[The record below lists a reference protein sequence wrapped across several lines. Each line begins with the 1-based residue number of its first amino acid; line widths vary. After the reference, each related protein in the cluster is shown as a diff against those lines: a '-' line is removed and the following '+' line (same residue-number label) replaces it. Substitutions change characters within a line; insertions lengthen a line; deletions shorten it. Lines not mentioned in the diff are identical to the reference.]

1 MRRALKAAEGLFR
14 SRSVGTHLARAI
26 DEPSI
31 RIIYMNIYSAKRC
44 SVLLKVKKVKRKPG
58 QKAHLTRAKI
68 IAKALPLLNQN
79 PNLGM
84 AGIAKGLGVAPAAI
98 YSHFQGRLA
107 EIHTGVIRAVLA
119 DVARPPKPNE
129 TCEAYLRDLFDAV
142 FAAFYK
148 HRKVALLFG
157 REMAANYYLNPLL
170 VERVL
175 YALSLA
181 DLPENEKVSALD
193 LVMGSL
199 AGMVAIECVYPTS
212 LTPLKWLETHLG
224 TVDGLSAS
232 EYSQIKS
239 LKTKL
244 GDAVKARAGHKPLS
258 APGAQRFADCLI
270 AGLKAKFP
278 KI

>member
-1 MRRALKAAEGLFR
+1 ME
-14 SRSVGTHLARAI
+14 
-26 DEPSI
+26 
-31 RIIYMNIYSAKRC
+31 RC

-58 QKAHLTRAKI
+58 QKAYLTRAKI
-68 IAKALPLLNQN
+68 VAKALPLLDQN
-79 PNLGM
+79 PDLGM

-98 YSHFQGRLA
+98 YAHFHGRLA
-107 EIHTGVIRAVLA
+107 EIHTEVIRAVLA

-157 REMAANYYLNPLL
+157 REMAANYYLNSLL

-181 DLPENEKVSALD
+181 DLPENENAGALD
-193 LVMGSL
+193 LIMGSL
-199 AGMVAIECVYPTS
+199 AGMVAVECAYPTP
-212 LTPLKWLETHLG
+212 LTPLKWFESQ
-224 TVDGLSAS
+224 LSTIDDLPAG
-232 EYSQIKS
+232 EYPLIKD
-239 LKTKL
+239 LKVKL
-244 GDAVKARAGHKPLS
+244 GDAVKSRAGHKPPS

-270 AGLKAKFP
+270 AGLKVKFP